1 MLHAALK
8 LYVASTHSCT
18 VARARRSEAS
28 AVRRSAVRAPVR
40 IPDGVSDV
48 APWVGSAG
56 AAPAGS
62 LIRAPNT
69 AAGVPRKRDVD
80 RAERNQG
87 EAARVL
93 RARVRTT

>member
-1 MLHAALK
+1 
-8 LYVASTHSCT
+8 
-18 VARARRSEAS
+18 
-28 AVRRSAVRAPVR
+28 
-40 IPDGVSDV
+40 V